1 MTAVY
6 SSSLREIE
14 NRIEADHPVVSVL
27 LVFQSVLS
35 YCSTGIASIFLPSIS
50 KCLVTLASYRNKQ
63 QKASAALVYL
73 ILFCNCGY
81 NQFVM

>member
-27 LVFQSVLS
+27 LVFQSV
-35 YCSTGIASIFLPSIS
+35 
-50 KCLVTLASYRNKQ
+50 
-63 QKASAALVYL
+63 
-73 ILFCNCGY
+73 
-81 NQFVM
+81 